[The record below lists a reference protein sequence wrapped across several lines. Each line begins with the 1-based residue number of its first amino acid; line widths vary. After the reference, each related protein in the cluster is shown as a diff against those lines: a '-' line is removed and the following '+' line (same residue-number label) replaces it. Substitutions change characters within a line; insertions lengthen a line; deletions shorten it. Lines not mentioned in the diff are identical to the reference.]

1 MARRGRKKTFRTY
14 ARRARSFGGGK
25 SSVTKNILDG
35 AIVGIAN
42 TALPKFIPMQEPLV
56 TLGVGWFRKNPTLAT
71 LGGVQ
76 LGAALGSM
84 VGGGLGQLT
93 GGGGASQ
100 V

>member
-1 MARRGRKKTFRTY
+1 
-14 ARRARSFGGGK
+14 
-25 SSVTKNILDG
+25 
-35 AIVGIAN
+35 
-42 TALPKFIPMQEPLV
+42 MQEPLV